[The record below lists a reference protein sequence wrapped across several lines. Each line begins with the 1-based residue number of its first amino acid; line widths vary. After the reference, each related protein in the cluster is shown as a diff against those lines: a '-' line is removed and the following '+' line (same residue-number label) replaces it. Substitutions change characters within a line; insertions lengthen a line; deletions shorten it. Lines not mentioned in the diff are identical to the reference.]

1 MPRIA
6 FIIIQLVLVAGILLL
21 GGSVLHQQMTMD
33 DPADTF
39 PNDNKLPA
47 VAEATEQQPKP
58 YAAYQAIARRDL
70 FKTPKNEMPSP
81 AGLDIEA
88 LKPTD
93 LKLKL
98 WGTITGEDGL
108 TRAVIEDQTKKEQAF
123 FRAGEN
129 VASAKIKL
137 ILREKV
143 ILSVKGEDQI
153 LEIERPTGLGGPA
166 FSPRVGPGVNR
177 PPSTPQPAARQ
188 AGAPRSI
195 RMKLDR
201 LGTISDNPEDWI
213 KDATAA
219 PFASDNG
226 ESGLMINRITP
237 SSPLRR
243 LGIRNG
249 DVIVSINDQPVGEL
263 GDIFEA
269 LMEVSEGEALS
280 LNFKRRGRERQ
291 IDFQFE

>member
-1 MPRIA
+1 MPRIT
-6 FIIIQLVLVAGILLL
+6 FIIVQLVLVAGILLL
-21 GGSVLHQQMTMD
+21 GGSILHQQMTID
-33 DPADTF
+33 DPGQAYTKG
-39 PNDNKLPA
+39 NKVPDA
-47 VAEATEQQPKP
+47 AESIEQQPKP
-58 YAAYQAIARRDL
+58 YAAYQAIAQRDL
-70 FKTPKNEMPSP
+70 FKTPKNDTPSP
-81 AGLDIEA
+81 AGLDIES
-88 LKPTD
+88 LKPTA

-123 FRAGEN
+123 FRAGEE

-143 ILSVKGEDQI
+143 VLSVRGEDQV

-166 FSPRVGPGVNR
+166 FSPRVGPSVNR
-177 PPSTPQPAARQ
+177 PTSTPTSAVPKTS
-188 AGAPRSI
+188 APRSI
-195 RMKLDR
+195 RIKLDR
-201 LGTISDNPEDWI
+201 LGTISDSPENWT

-219 PFASDNG
+219 PFVSDEG

-249 DVIVSINDQPVGEL
+249 DIVVSINDQPVSEL

-269 LMEVSEGEALS
+269 LLDVSEGDALS

-291 IDFQFE
+291 IDFLFE